1 MDERRR
7 ERKGRRE
14 EEERMGE
21 MERQR
26 RDKKELVLCMVWFSN
41 WFLQI
46 ILAVHS
52 TDKNFG

>member
-26 RDKKELVLCMVWFSN
+26 RDKKELVHCMVWFSN
-41 WFLQI
+41 WLLQI